1 MQHDKDVMNKH
12 KLLRVAASLKNKPHL
27 ISKTAFQEIETY
39 LNARNVG
46 LMEFPEDDAEPEI
59 SEDEV
64 IGGIA
69 VVSIRG
75 PLTYRTSGWEAY
87 CGGFSYEML
96 LDRVE
101 DCIADGAKTIVLDID
116 SGGGEAYGCFEST
129 DEMRKMC
136 DDAGVKLIGYI
147 DGHACSAAYAIICA
161 CDEVVINPFG
171 EAGSI
176 GVLICLYNDSKALE
190 QAGYERTFVTDGT
203 DKVPFADDGSWREG
217 FLADL
222 QKRVAELGDEFR
234 DHVAKYTGLSTDTL
248 KDTQARV
255 YSAQDALSLG
265 LVNKIMTRS
274 DFIDYVITQKE

>member
-1 MQHDKDVMNKH
+1 MNKH
-12 KLLRVAASLKNKPHL
+12 KLLRIAASLKNKPHL

-39 LNARNVG
+39 LNTRNAG
-46 LMEFPEDDAEPEI
+46 LMDFNEDDPDPEI
-59 SEDEV
+59 SDEKIINGIGV
-64 IGGIA
+64 IT
-69 VVSIRG
+69 VRG
-75 PLTYRTSGWEAY
+75 PLTYRTTGWEAF

-101 DCIADGAKTIVLDID
+101 DCIAEGAKTIVLDID

-136 DDAGVKLIGYI
+136 DDAGVKLVGYI
-147 DGHACSAAYAIICA
+147 DGNACSAAYAIICA

-190 QAGYERTFVTDGT
+190 QAGYERTFITDGT

-217 FLADL
+217 FLEDL

-234 DHVAKYTGLSTDTL
+234 NHVSKYTGLSVQDI
-248 KDTQARV
+248 KGTQAKV
-255 YSAQDALSLG
+255 YSAQDALSMG
-265 LVNKIMTRS
+265 LVNKIMTRA
-274 DFIDYVITQKE
+274 DFIDYVVSQKD